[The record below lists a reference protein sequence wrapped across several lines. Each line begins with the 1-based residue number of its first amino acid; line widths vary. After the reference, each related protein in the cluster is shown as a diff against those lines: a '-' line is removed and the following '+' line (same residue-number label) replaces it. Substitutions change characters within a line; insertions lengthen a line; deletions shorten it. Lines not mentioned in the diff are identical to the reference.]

1 MPMPN
6 KMPKFFDKHKI
17 CIICE
22 GNEEYQY
29 LKRLKDLKVWNEQYD
44 ISLVNAGGNGNIPAR
59 YQDRYQNGADEL
71 VLVFCDT
78 EKKPHEQYEDIK
90 RKINEFHGVDN
101 AAKEVIIFGNPC
113 TMQIIS
119 KHWTDE
125 NLKSPAKPV
134 NAPLIKKYT
143 DVENYK
149 GRADQI
155 EEIMKHVTKENY
167 VEMSR
172 RVESLESQDFMTGHV
187 AKGAKAVIA
196 WGSCSSWGCIN
207 TAKPNPTKSVPITDV
222 IKDKPII
229 RVPGCP
235 PIPEVMTGVIT
246 YMLTYDRLPPVDAQL
261 RPKMFYGQRNHDK
274 CYRRAHFDAGQFV
287 EKFDDIGA
295 KLGYCLYKVGCKGP
309 VTYNSCSSIRWN
321 DMLSWPVES
330 GHPCLACSEDNFWDK
345 GSFYAHE
352 PTILPPSWG
361 LGIQATADRVGLAAL
376 GVMGAAVAVHA
387 AASAVARAKS
397 KEVNKDMGVN
407 E

>member
-29 LKRLKDLKVWNEQYD
+29 LKRLKDLKVWNEQFD

-90 RKINEFHGVDN
+90 RKINEFHGVYN
-101 AAKEVIIFGNPC
+101 AAKEEIIFGNPC

-119 KHWTDE
+119 KLWTDE
-125 NLKSPAKPV
+125 NLKSPAKLV

-172 RVESLESQDFMTGHV
+172 RVESLESQDFMTG
-187 AKGAKAVIA
+187 
-196 WGSCSSWGCIN
+196 SSNFGKFIKLFESVDSGWIEEIN
-207 TAKPNPTKSVPITDV
+207 NRI
-222 IKDKPII
+222 
-229 RVPGCP
+229 
-235 PIPEVMTGVIT
+235 E
-246 YMLTYDRLPPVDAQL
+246 
-261 RPKMFYGQRNHDK
+261 
-274 CYRRAHFDAGQFV
+274 
-287 EKFDDIGA
+287 
-295 KLGYCLYKVGCKGP
+295 
-309 VTYNSCSSIRWN
+309 
-321 DMLSWPVES
+321 
-330 GHPCLACSEDNFWDK
+330 
-345 GSFYAHE
+345 
-352 PTILPPSWG
+352 
-361 LGIQATADRVGLAAL
+361 
-376 GVMGAAVAVHA
+376 
-387 AASAVARAKS
+387 
-397 KEVNKDMGVN
+397 
-407 E
+407 